1 MQKAVKIAVSMS
13 NEDFETIEA
22 IRKHT
27 GTTRS
32 GVVTKAIR
40 LLGETSRKES
50 LIRRYEQGYKKHPEK
65 KLEIEALE
73 KAAVETLSDEGW

>member
-13 NEDFETIEA
+13 SKDFETIEA

-32 GVVTKAIR
+32 GVITKAIR
-40 LLGETSRKES
+40 LLGETSKKEG
-50 LIRRYEQGYKKHPEK
+50 LIKRYEQGYKRHPEK
-65 KLEIEALE
+65 KIEIEAFE
-73 KAAVETLSDEGW
+73 KAAIETLSAEGW